1 MNKTD
6 DLDRLRN
13 EIRDITADI
22 IHKVKKRME
31 ISKQIGEIKTKN
43 NIDVEDERVESQLR
57 NSALK
62 MAEEVGMDS
71 EFSGRLINML
81 LTESVRLQNKQQNNN
96 PHRQTHLSIFMKAKH
111 LQATGKNI
119 IHLEVGEPD
128 YSPPKI
134 VKETLGRIYD
144 LRQYHYTETRGIP
157 KLRQAIAQKVG
168 NGINDEQVIVT
179 PGGRFAVFSAI
190 LSLVKSGDE
199 IISIEPAWPAYREC
213 ADFIGA
219 KTKIIKTTLEEK
231 WNPDLKRFEDLVN
244 SNTKM
249 IILNYP
255 NNPTGKILDDNTM
268 RKIIELSKD
277 YGLYILSD
285 EVYSDYS
292 FNGFKSIL
300 DYGYD
305 KSIMI
310 SSFSKGHAMTGF
322 RVGYGISNDNIITKM
337 SKIQSIALTSVAEP
351 MQYSALSAIG
361 DSISGN
367 VEEMKRRLRFVCNR
381 LKKMSLSFVAPDGAL
396 YVYPKLGKGT
406 DDDIILIDKL
416 LELGVAIAP
425 GSGFGDSYKRFIRI
439 SACQSEE
446 VLEKGLEV
454 LSSAL

>member
-62 MAEEVGMDS
+62 IADEIGMNS
-71 EFSGRLINML
+71 EFSGRLLNIL
-81 LTESVRLQNKQQNNN
+81 LTESVRLQNVQQNDNEQ
-96 PHRQTHLSIFMKAKH
+96 RQTHLSIFMKAKQ
-111 LQATGKNI
+111 LQAMGKNI

-128 YSPPKI
+128 YLPPKN
-134 VKETLGRIYD
+134 VKKTLGSIYD
-144 LRQYHYTETRGIP
+144 LGQYHYTETRGIP
-157 KLRQAIAQKVG
+157 KLRQAIAKKVG
-168 NGINDEQVIVT
+168 NGITDEQVIVT

-190 LSLVKSGDE
+190 VSLVKSGDE

-322 RVGYGISNDNIITKM
+322 RVGYGISNKNIISKM
-337 SKIQSIALTSVAEP
+337 SAIQAVALTSVAEP
-351 MQYSALSAIG
+351 MQYSALAAIG
-361 DSISGN
+361 DD
-367 VEEMKRRLRFVCNR
+367 
-381 LKKMSLSFVAPDGAL
+381 SLN
-396 YVYPKLGKGT
+396 
-406 DDDIILIDKL
+406 
-416 LELGVAIAP
+416 
-425 GSGFGDSYKRFIRI
+425 
-439 SACQSEE
+439 
-446 VLEKGLEV
+446 
-454 LSSAL
+454 

>member
-1 MNKTD
+1 MNKNN

-31 ISKQIGEIKTKN
+31 LSKQIGEIKTKN
-43 NIDVEDERVESQLR
+43 NIDVEDERVESELR

-62 MAEEVGMDS
+62 IADEVGMDS
-71 EFSGRLINML
+71 EFSGRLLNML
-81 LTESVRLQNKQQNNN
+81 LTESVRLQNEQQNDN
-96 PHRQTHLSIFMKAKH
+96 PQRQTHLSIFMKAKH
-111 LQATGKNI
+111 LQAIGKNI

-128 YSPPKI
+128 YLPPKI

-157 KLRQAIAQKVG
+157 KLRQAIAQKAG
-168 NGINDEQVIVT
+168 NDINDEQVIVT

-199 IISIEPAWPAYREC
+199 VISIEPAWPAYREC

-231 WNPDLKRFEDLVN
+231 WNPDLKRFEELVN

-268 RKIIELSKD
+268 RKIVELSKD

-322 RVGYGISNDNIITKM
+322 RIGYAISNENIITKI

-361 DSISGN
+361 ESISGN
-367 VEEMKRRLRFVCNR
+367 VEVMKKRLRFVCNR
-381 LKKMSLSFVAPDGAL
+381 LQKMSLSFVAPDGAL
-396 YVYPKLGKGT
+396 YVYPKLGEGT

-425 GSGFGDSYKRFIRI
+425 GSGFGGSYKRFIRI

>member
-1 MNKTD
+1 MNKND

-31 ISKQIGEIKTKN
+31 VSKQIGEIKTKN
-43 NIDVEDERVESQLR
+43 NIDVEDEKVESDLR

-62 MAEEVGMDS
+62 IADEVGIDP
-71 EFSGRLINML
+71 EFSGRLLNIL
-81 LTESVRLQNKQQNNN
+81 LTESVRLQNKQQNDNSQK
-96 PHRQTHLSIFMKAKH
+96 QTHLSIFMKAKH

-128 YSPPKI
+128 YLPPKI
-134 VKETLGRIYD
+134 VKNTLGTIYD

-157 KLRQAIAQKVG
+157 KLRHAIAQKVG

-199 IISIEPAWPAYREC
+199 VIYIEPAWPAYREC

-231 WNPDLKRFEDLVN
+231 WNPDLKRFEDLIN

-255 NNPTGKILDDNTM
+255 NNPTGKILDDNSM
-268 RKIIELSKD
+268 RKIIGISKD
-277 YGLYILSD
+277 YALYILSD

-322 RVGYGISNDNIITKM
+322 RVGYAISSENIIARM

-361 DSISGN
+361 ENISGN
-367 VEEMKRRLRFVCNR
+367 VEVMKRRLRFVCDK
-381 LKKMSLSFVAPDGAL
+381 LQKMSLSFVPPDGAL
-396 YVYPKLGKGT
+396 YVYPKLGKDT
-406 DDDIILIDKL
+406 DDDTILIDKL
-416 LELGVAIAP
+416 LDLGVAIAP

-446 VLEKGLEV
+446 VLEKGLQL

>member
-1 MNKTD
+1 
-6 DLDRLRN
+6 L
-13 EIRDITADI
+13 EI
-22 IHKVKKRME
+22 
-31 ISKQIGEIKTKN
+31 
-43 NIDVEDERVESQLR
+43 
-57 NSALK
+57 
-62 MAEEVGMDS
+62 
-71 EFSGRLINML
+71 
-81 LTESVRLQNKQQNNN
+81 
-96 PHRQTHLSIFMKAKH
+96 
-111 LQATGKNI
+111 
-119 IHLEVGEPD
+119 GEPD
-128 YSPPKI
+128 YLPPKI
-134 VKETLGRIYD
+134 VKNTLGTIYD

-157 KLRQAIAQKVG
+157 KLRHAIAQKVG

-199 IISIEPAWPAYREC
+199 VIYIEPAWPAYREC

-231 WNPDLKRFEDLVN
+231 WNPDLKRFEDLIN

-255 NNPTGKILDDNTM
+255 NNPTGKILDDNSM
-268 RKIIELSKD
+268 RKIIGISKD
-277 YGLYILSD
+277 YGIYILSD

-322 RVGYGISNDNIITKM
+322 RVGYGISSENIIARM

-361 DSISGN
+361 ENISGN
-367 VEEMKRRLRFVCNR
+367 VEVMKRRLRFVCDKLQR
-381 LKKMSLSFVAPDGAL
+381 MSLSFVPPDGAL
-396 YVYPKLGKGT
+396 YVYPKLGKDT
-406 DDDIILIDKL
+406 DDDTILIDKL
-416 LELGVAIAP
+416 LDLGVAIAP

-446 VLEKGLEV
+446 VLEKGLQL

>member
-1 MNKTD
+1 MNKND

-31 ISKQIGEIKTKN
+31 VSKQIGEIKTKN
-43 NIDVEDERVESQLR
+43 NIDVEDEKVESDLR

-62 MAEEVGMDS
+62 IADEVGIDP
-71 EFSGRLINML
+71 EFSGRLLNIL
-81 LTESVRLQNKQQNNN
+81 LTESVRLQNKQQNDNSQK
-96 PHRQTHLSIFMKAKH
+96 QTHLSIFMKAKH

-128 YSPPKI
+128 YLPPKI
-134 VKETLGRIYD
+134 VKNTLGTIYD

-157 KLRQAIAQKVG
+157 KLRHAIAQKVG

-199 IISIEPAWPAYREC
+199 VIYIEPAWPAYREC

-231 WNPDLKRFEDLVN
+231 WNPDLKRFEDLIN

-255 NNPTGKILDDNTM
+255 NNPTGKILDDNSM
-268 RKIIELSKD
+268 RKIIGISKD
-277 YGLYILSD
+277 YGIYILSD

-322 RVGYGISNDNIITKM
+322 RVGYGISSENIIARM

-361 DSISGN
+361 ENISGN
-367 VEEMKRRLRFVCNR
+367 VEVMKRRLRFVCDK
-381 LKKMSLSFVAPDGAL
+381 LQKMSLSFVPPDGAL
-396 YVYPKLGKGT
+396 YVYPKLGKDT
-406 DDDIILIDKL
+406 DDDTILIDKL
-416 LELGVAIAP
+416 LDLGVAIAP
-425 GSGFGDSYKRFIRI
+425 GSGFGDSYKRFMRI

-446 VLEKGLEV
+446 VLEKGLQL

>member
-1 MNKTD
+1 MNKND

-31 ISKQIGEIKTKN
+31 VSKQIGEIKTKN
-43 NIDVEDERVESQLR
+43 NIDVEDEKVESDLR

-62 MAEEVGMDS
+62 IADEVGIDP
-71 EFSGRLINML
+71 EFSGRLLNIL
-81 LTESVRLQNKQQNNN
+81 LTESVRLQNKQQNDNSQK
-96 PHRQTHLSIFMKAKH
+96 QTHLSIFMKAKH

-128 YSPPKI
+128 YLPPKI
-134 VKETLGRIYD
+134 VKNTLGTIYD

-157 KLRQAIAQKVG
+157 KLRHAIAQKVG

-199 IISIEPAWPAYREC
+199 VIYIEPAWPAYREC

-231 WNPDLKRFEDLVN
+231 WNPDLKRFEDLIN

-255 NNPTGKILDDNTM
+255 NNPTGKILDDNSM
-268 RKIIELSKD
+268 RKIIRISKD
-277 YGLYILSD
+277 YGIYILSD

-322 RVGYGISNDNIITKM
+322 RVGYGISSENIIARM

-361 DSISGN
+361 ENISGN
-367 VEEMKRRLRFVCNR
+367 VEVMKRRLRFVCDK
-381 LKKMSLSFVAPDGAL
+381 LQKMSLSFVPPDGAL
-396 YVYPKLGKGT
+396 YVYPKLGKDT
-406 DDDIILIDKL
+406 DDDTILIDKL
-416 LELGVAIAP
+416 LDLGVAIAP

-446 VLEKGLEV
+446 VLEKGLQL

>member
-1 MNKTD
+1 MNKNN

-43 NIDVEDERVESQLR
+43 NIVVEDERVESELR

-62 MAEEVGMDS
+62 IADEVGMDS
-71 EFSGRLINML
+71 EFSGRLLNML
-81 LTESVRLQNKQQNNN
+81 LTESVRLQNEQQNDN
-96 PHRQTHLSIFMKAKH
+96 PQRQTHLSIFMKAKH

-128 YSPPKI
+128 YLPPKI

-168 NGINDEQVIVT
+168 NDINDEQVIVT

-199 IISIEPAWPAYREC
+199 VISIEPAWPAYREC

-231 WNPDLKRFEDLVN
+231 WNPDLKRFEELVN

-268 RKIIELSKD
+268 RKIVELSKD

-322 RVGYGISNDNIITKM
+322 RVGYAISNENIITKM

-361 DSISGN
+361 ETISGN
-367 VEEMKRRLRFVCNR
+367 VEVMKRRLRFVCNR
-381 LKKMSLSFVAPDGAL
+381 LQKMSLSFVAPDGAL
-396 YVYPKLGKGT
+396 YVYPKLGEGT

-425 GSGFGDSYKRFIRI
+425 GSGFGGSYKRFIRI

>member
-1 MNKTD
+1 MNKND

-31 ISKQIGEIKTKN
+31 VSKQIGEIKTKN
-43 NIDVEDERVESQLR
+43 NIDVEDERVESELR

-62 MAEEVGMDS
+62 IADEVGMDS
-71 EFSGRLINML
+71 EFSGRLLNML
-81 LTESVRLQNKQQNNN
+81 LTESVRLQNEQQNDN
-96 PHRQTHLSIFMKAKH
+96 PQRQTHLSIFMKAKQ

-128 YSPPKI
+128 YLPPTI

-157 KLRQAIAQKVG
+157 KLRQAIAQKAG
-168 NGINDEQVIVT
+168 NDINDEQVIVT

-199 IISIEPAWPAYREC
+199 VISIEPAWPAYREC

-231 WNPDLKRFEDLVN
+231 WNPDLKRFEELVN

-268 RKIIELSKD
+268 RKIIDLSKD

-322 RVGYGISNDNIITKM
+322 RVGYAISNENIITKIC
-337 SKIQSIALTSVAEP
+337 KIQSIALTSVAEP

-361 DSISGN
+361 ESISGN
-367 VEEMKRRLRFVCNR
+367 VEVMKKRLRFVCNR
-381 LKKMSLSFVAPDGAL
+381 LQKMSLSFVAPDGAL
-396 YVYPKLGKGT
+396 YVYPKLGEGT

-425 GSGFGDSYKRFIRI
+425 GSGFGGSYKRFIRI

>member
-1 MNKTD
+1 MNKND
-6 DLDRLRN
+6 DLDRLRI

-31 ISKQIGEIKTKN
+31 LSKQIGEIKNKN
-43 NIDVEDERVESQLR
+43 NIDVEDEKVESDLR

-62 MAEEVGMDS
+62 IADEVGIDP
-71 EFSGRLINML
+71 EFSGRLLNIL
-81 LTESVRLQNKQQNNN
+81 LTESVRLQNKQQNDNSQK
-96 PHRQTHLSIFMKAKH
+96 QTHLSIFMKAKH

-128 YSPPKI
+128 YLPPKI
-134 VKETLGRIYD
+134 VKNTLGTIYD

-179 PGGRFAVFSAI
+179 PGGRFAVFSTI

-199 IISIEPAWPAYREC
+199 VISIEPAWPAYREC
-213 ADFIGA
+213 TDFIGA

-231 WNPDLKRFEDLVN
+231 WNPDLKRFEDLIN

-255 NNPTGKILDDNTM
+255 NNPTGKILDDNSM
-268 RKIIELSKD
+268 RKIIEISKD

-322 RVGYGISNDNIITKM
+322 RVGYGISNENIITRM

-361 DSISGN
+361 ESISGN
-367 VEEMKRRLRFVCNR
+367 VEVMKRRLRFVCDR
-381 LKKMSLSFVAPDGAL
+381 LQKMSLSFLPPDGAL
-396 YVYPKLGKGT
+396 YVYPKLGKDT
-406 DDDIILIDKL
+406 DDDTILIDKL
-416 LELGVAIAP
+416 LDLGVAIAP

-446 VLEKGLEV
+446 VLEKGLQL

>member
-1 MNKTD
+1 MNKND

-31 ISKQIGEIKTKN
+31 VSKQIGEIKTKN
-43 NIDVEDERVESQLR
+43 NIVVEDERVESELR

-62 MAEEVGMDS
+62 IADEVGMDS
-71 EFSGRLINML
+71 EFSGRLLNML
-81 LTESVRLQNKQQNNN
+81 LTESVRLQNEQQNDN
-96 PHRQTHLSIFMKAKH
+96 PQRQTHLSIFMKAKH

-128 YSPPKI
+128 YLPPKI

-157 KLRQAIAQKVG
+157 KLRQAIAQKAG
-168 NGINDEQVIVT
+168 NDINDEQVIVT

-199 IISIEPAWPAYREC
+199 VISIEPAWPAYREC

-231 WNPDLKRFEDLVN
+231 WNPDLKRFEELVN
-244 SNTKM
+244 RNTKM

-255 NNPTGKILDDNTM
+255 NNPTGKILDNNTM
-268 RKIIELSKD
+268 SKIIELCKD

-322 RVGYGISNDNIITKM
+322 RVGYAISNENIITKM

-361 DSISGN
+361 ETISAN
-367 VEEMKRRLRFVCNR
+367 VEIMKRRLRFVCNR
-381 LKKMSLSFVAPDGAL
+381 LQKMSLSFVAPDGAL
-396 YVYPKLGKGT
+396 YVYPKLAEGM

-425 GSGFGDSYKRFIRI
+425 GSGFGGSYKRFIRI

>member
-1 MNKTD
+1 MNKND

-31 ISKQIGEIKTKN
+31 VSKQIGEIKTKN
-43 NIDVEDERVESQLR
+43 NIDVEDERVESELR

-62 MAEEVGMDS
+62 IADEVGMDS
-71 EFSGRLINML
+71 EFSGRLLNML
-81 LTESVRLQNKQQNNN
+81 LTESVRLQNEQQNDN
-96 PHRQTHLSIFMKAKH
+96 PQRQTHLSIFMKAKQ

-128 YSPPKI
+128 YLPPKI

-157 KLRQAIAQKVG
+157 KLRQAIAQKAG
-168 NGINDEQVIVT
+168 NDINDEQVIVT

-199 IISIEPAWPAYREC
+199 VISIEPAWPAYREC

-231 WNPDLKRFEDLVN
+231 WNPDLKRFEELVN

-268 RKIIELSKD
+268 RKIIDLSKD

-322 RVGYGISNDNIITKM
+322 RVGYAISNENIITKIC
-337 SKIQSIALTSVAEP
+337 KIQSIALTSVAEP

-361 DSISGN
+361 ESISGN
-367 VEEMKRRLRFVCNR
+367 VEVMKKRLRFVCNR
-381 LKKMSLSFVAPDGAL
+381 LQKMSLSFVAPDGAL
-396 YVYPKLGKGT
+396 YVYPKLGEGT

-425 GSGFGDSYKRFIRI
+425 GSGFGGSYKRFIRI

>member
-1 MNKTD
+1 MNKND

-31 ISKQIGEIKTKN
+31 VSKQIGEIKTKN
-43 NIDVEDERVESQLR
+43 NIDVEDERVESELR

-62 MAEEVGMDS
+62 IADEVGMDS
-71 EFSGRLINML
+71 EFSGRLLNML
-81 LTESVRLQNKQQNNN
+81 LTESVRLQNEQQNDN
-96 PHRQTHLSIFMKAKH
+96 PQRQTHLSIFMKAKH
-111 LQATGKNI
+111 LQATGKKI

-128 YSPPKI
+128 YLPPKN

-157 KLRQAIAQKVG
+157 KLRQAIAQKAG
-168 NGINDEQVIVT
+168 NDINDEQVIVT

-190 LSLVKSGDE
+190 LSLIKSGDE
-199 IISIEPAWPAYREC
+199 VISIEPAWPAYRES

-219 KTKIIKTTLEEK
+219 KTKIIKTKLEEK
-231 WNPDLKRFEDLVN
+231 WNPDLKRFEELVN

-255 NNPTGKILDDNTM
+255 NNPTGKILDDYTV
-268 RKIIELSKD
+268 RKIIELAKD

-322 RVGYGISNDNIITKM
+322 RVGYAISNKNIITKM

-361 DSISGN
+361 ESISGN
-367 VEEMKRRLRFVCNR
+367 VEVMKKRLRFVCNR
-381 LKKMSLSFVAPDGAL
+381 LQKMSLSFVAPDGAL
-396 YVYPKLGKGT
+396 YVYPKLGEGT

-425 GSGFGDSYKRFIRI
+425 GSGFGGSYKRFIRI